1 MTIDPNSPE
10 VLVAVP
16 NDIQAAAIVNAL
28 ADRGIQATV
37 TGSYTSGFRA
47 EAPGWISI
55 VVRRM
60 DLDLARQTL
69 AELKPGA
76 SDVDWSKIDVDEANG
91 P

>member
-1 MTIDPNSPE
+1 MTIDPHSPE

-47 EAPGWISI
+47 EAPGWVSV

-60 DLDLARQTL
+60 DLDLARQAL
-69 AELKPGA
+69 AGLKPGA
-76 SDVDWSKIDVDEANG
+76 SDADGSPVNRPPRG
-91 P
+91 

>member
-1 MTIDPNSPE
+1 MTVDPNSPE
-10 VLVAVP
+10 RLTAVP
-16 NDIQAAAIVNAL
+16 SDIQAAAIVNAL

-47 EAPGWISI
+47 EAPGWVSI

-60 DLDLARQTL
+60 DLDSAKQAL
-69 AELKPGA
+69 AELQPGSNDA
-76 SDVDWSKIDVDEANG
+76 DWPESDAGEARA

>member
-1 MTIDPNSPE
+1 MTVDPNSPE
-10 VLVAVP
+10 RLTAVP
-16 NDIQAAAIVNAL
+16 SDIQAAVIVNAL

-47 EAPGWISI
+47 EAPGWVSI

-60 DLDLARQTL
+60 DLDSAKQAL
-69 AELKPGA
+69 AELQPGSNDA
-76 SDVDWSKIDVDEANG
+76 DWPESDAGEARA